1 MDKKVLRYVGFGL
14 IGLSVFVDSAS
25 YLLSLLSDG
34 LLVSGGLALVIQAS
48 K

>member
-1 MDKKVLRYVGFGL
+1 MDKKVLRYVGLGL

-34 LLVSGGLALVIQAS
+34 LLVFGGLALVTQAS